1 MIQKSL
7 IYKNIP
13 VNYYDSGKGSTLIFL
28 HGFLENAKM
37 WMDYMDHF
45 SSKYRVISLD
55 LLGHGETG
63 CLGYIHSMEDMA
75 DAVFAVVT
83 QLKLKKVTLIGH
95 SMGGYVSLAFAELY
109 PDLVKNIVLINS
121 TARADSPERVENR
134 NRAIELIKK
143 NAPLF
148 INMAINNLFAD
159 HVRPLHQAAIDHA
172 REEALKTPTQ
182 GVIAA
187 LEGMKTRIDREVL
200 LHFAPYAISFIL
212 GQQDPVM
219 PYEETREQVM
229 GTNAT
234 VATLQGGHML
244 HIEQKEALMQ
254 LLAAQIKG
262 QLI

>member
-13 VNYYDSGKGSTLIFL
+13 INYYDSGKGNALIFL

-37 WMDYMDHF
+37 WTDYMDHF
-45 SSKYRVISLD
+45 SAKYRVISLD

-63 CLGYIHSMEDMA
+63 CLGYIHTMEDMA
-75 DAVFAVVT
+75 DAVHAVVS

-109 PDLVKNIVLINS
+109 PDMVKNMVLINS

-134 NRAIELIKK
+134 NRAIDLIKR
-143 NAPLF
+143 NAPVF
-148 INMAINNLFAD
+148 INMAINNLFSD
-159 HVRPLHQAAIDHA
+159 SIRPLHQKAIDHT

-200 LHFAPYAISFIL
+200 LHFAPYSIAFVL
-212 GQQDPVM
+212 GKDDPVM
-219 PYEETREQVM
+219 PYEETREQVN
-229 GTNAT
+229 GTNASIT
-234 VATLQGGHML
+234 TLAGGHML
-244 HIEQKEALMQ
+244 HIEQKEALLQ
-254 LLAAQIKG
+254 LLTEQVKG
-262 QLI
+262 

>member
-1 MIQKSL
+1 MVQKSL

-13 VNYYDSGKGSTLIFL
+13 VNYYDSGKGTTLIFL

-37 WMDYMDHF
+37 WTDYMDHF
-45 SSKYRVISLD
+45 SSKYRVISFD

-75 DAVFAVVT
+75 DAIFAVIT

-109 PDLVKNIVLINS
+109 PDLVKKIILINS

-134 NRAIELIKK
+134 NRAIDLIKK

-159 HVRPLHQAAIDHA
+159 HIRPLHQQAIDHA

-212 GQQDPVM
+212 GQEDPVM
-219 PYEETREQVM
+219 PYEETQEQAI

-234 VATLQGGHML
+234 VSTLAGGHML
-244 HIEQKEALMQ
+244 HIEQKEALLQ
-254 LLAAQIKG
+254 LLTEQVKG
-262 QLI
+262 

>member
-7 IYKNIP
+7 IYKNINI
-13 VNYYDSGKGSTLIFL
+13 NYYDSGEGSTLIFL

-37 WMDYMDHF
+37 WTEYMDYF
-45 SSKYRVISLD
+45 SDKHRIISID

-75 DAVFAVVT
+75 DAVYALAT
-83 QLKLKKVTLIGH
+83 HLKLRKVTIVGH

-109 PDLVKNIVLINS
+109 PDMVKSIILVNS
-121 TARADSPERVENR
+121 TARPDSPERKQNR
-134 NRAIELIKK
+134 DRAIELIKK
-143 NAPLF
+143 NAALF

-159 HVRPLHQAAIDHA
+159 HLRPTFQPAIDHA

-200 LHFAPYAISFIL
+200 LHFAPYKISFIL
-212 GQQDPVM
+212 GKEDPVM
-219 PYEETREQVM
+219 PYRETLDQTAGTENQVI
-229 GTNAT
+229 
-234 VATLQGGHML
+234 TLEGGHML
-244 HIEQKEALMQ
+244 HIEQKEALKHH
-254 LLAAQIKG
+254 LSE
-262 QLI
+262 LINN